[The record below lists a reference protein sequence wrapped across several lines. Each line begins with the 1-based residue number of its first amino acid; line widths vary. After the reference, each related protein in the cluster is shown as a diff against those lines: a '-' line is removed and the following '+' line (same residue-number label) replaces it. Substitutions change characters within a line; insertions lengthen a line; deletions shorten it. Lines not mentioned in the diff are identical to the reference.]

1 MIIYWDDGFEV
12 SCPDSW
18 SIPQAQDFAKR
29 VRAGEVNADA
39 ISEAE
44 RMRDAEQTANPA
56 VLAELKAIRDAVTS
70 DRILVHDASGIPRS
84 RVVLRGK
91 P

>member
-12 SCPDSW
+12 SVPDSW
-18 SIPQAQDFAKR
+18 TEKQAQDFAKR

-44 RMRDAEQTANPA
+44 L
-56 VLAELKAIRDAVTS
+56 LAELQAIRNAVTA
-70 DRILVHDASGIPRS
+70 DRVLVRDSQGNAIAS
-84 RVVLRGK
+84 RVRK
-91 P
+91 